1 MLNEASISLVID
13 VINGGRSNPQGGDEE
28 SIDRQSPLPA
38 RAQHRSAED
47 CQLILAH

>member
-13 VINGGRSNPQGGDEE
+13 VINGGRSNQGGDEE

-47 CQLILAH
+47 CQLSLAH